1 MQNAYKGP
9 RKGAKHRI
17 VPLEKL
23 QFICVL
29 MGLEQELKAQN
40 YHYLASSV
48 QYIQYFTA
56 YIFWS

>member
-48 QYIQYFTA
+48 QYKIR
-56 YIFWS
+56 